1 MKILNEDEYE
11 EMAAAFQ
18 CIQIQA
24 LYKSLKENGIDS
36 GKIRKI
42 CEDYSFQLG
51 HTLDNEWIESEEGN
65 IYPVIGFT
73 RQPQSKETN
82 EMYMTNGS
90 FSFSDY
96 AMGNV
101 SWFFDQNDPDE
112 SPQKHGTNLK

>member
-18 CIQIQA
+18 CIQIQT

-36 GKIRKI
+36 GQIRKI
-42 CEDYSFQLG
+42 CEDYSFRLG
-51 HTLDNEWIESEEGN
+51 HTLDKEWIESEEGK
-65 IYPVIGFT
+65 IYPVVGFARKPYT
-73 RQPQSKETN
+73 QNAGELN
-82 EMYMTNGS
+82 LTNGS

-101 SWFFDQNDPDE
+101 SWFFDENDPEED
-112 SPQKHGTNLK
+112 PQKHGV